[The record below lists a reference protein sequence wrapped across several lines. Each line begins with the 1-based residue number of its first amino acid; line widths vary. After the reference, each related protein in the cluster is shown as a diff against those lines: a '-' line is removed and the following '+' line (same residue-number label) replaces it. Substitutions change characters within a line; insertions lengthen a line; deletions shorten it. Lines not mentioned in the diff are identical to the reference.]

1 MARNIARA
9 AGIGVVAPGA
19 ADAVALFEDHEI
31 VDPALLQPD
40 RGEQPGHAGAD
51 DDDARVL
58 KPLHRASVEFIR
70 LAWKRAGP
78 APDSG
83 KPLTEHL
90 VADIGRAQRQA
101 DPDEEH
107 DEPREEHQD
116 RTRSEEHTSELQ
128 SLMR

>member
-1 MARNIARA
+1 MIRRPPRSTRTDTLFPYTTLFRAVEMARNIARA

-70 LAWKRAGP
+70 LAC
-78 APDSG
+78 
-83 KPLTEHL
+83 
-90 VADIGRAQRQA
+90 
-101 DPDEEH
+101 
-107 DEPREEHQD
+107 D
-116 RTRSEEHTSELQ
+116 RKSTRLNSSP
-128 SLMR
+128 